1 MYTSNTYSY
10 SNSNR
15 KSVHEFERKMLKK
28 NKQGC
33 IECLWSGEK
42 KCCNYITNSKI
53 RENKNT

>member
-15 KSVHEFERKMLKK
+15 KRVHEFERKMLKK

-33 IECLWSGEK
+33 IECLWGGEK
-42 KCCNYITNSKI
+42 NVVITLQTQK
-53 RENKNT
+53 